1 VIPVPAGPR
10 PRVLVV
16 DDSRGARQVVG
27 GALGLAGF
35 EVDLAGSPTEALSAL
50 AGQRYDAIL
59 LDYVLPTMDGA
70 TLVRKVRELGIIAP
84 VVMMSGQATDQDRER
99 ALAAGADDYFDK
111 NDLRRGALAD
121 ALRRLVT
128 AHSGGGAR

>member
-1 VIPVPAGPR
+1 
-10 PRVLVV
+10 
-16 DDSRGARQVVG
+16 
-27 GALGLAGF
+27 
-35 EVDLAGSPTEALSAL
+35 
-50 AGQRYDAIL
+50 
-59 LDYVLPTMDGA
+59 MDGA

-121 ALRRLVT
+121 ALLRLVA
-128 AHSGGGAR
+128 AHSGGVPR